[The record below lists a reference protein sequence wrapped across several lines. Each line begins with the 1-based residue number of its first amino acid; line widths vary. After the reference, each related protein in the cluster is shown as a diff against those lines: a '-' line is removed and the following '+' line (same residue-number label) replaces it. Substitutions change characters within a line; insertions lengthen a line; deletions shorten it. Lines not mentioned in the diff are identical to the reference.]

1 MLFCDDER
9 KERREEE
16 KYSDDDENSQCSE
29 TARTRTGW
37 RIEYM
42 IHTRGRTNALLAR
55 HLIIS
60 LSSHLETN
68 VSERGA
74 RILL

>member
-1 MLFCDDER
+1 MLFMTMNE
-9 KERREEE
+9 KREEKKK
-16 KYSDDDENSQCSE
+16 KYSDDENSQCSE
-29 TARTRTGW
+29 TARTQTGW

-55 HLIIS
+55 RLIIS

-68 VSERGA
+68 MSERGA